1 MTRILRRYLRRY
13 SFLTLLTAIG
23 SIILWL
29 ALAVP
34 SVAHWDDLT
43 TAEISIDDTEVQM
56 NLTYPTELT
65 AFADNDNNG
74 SLSVDEL
81 DQHTVELRTFF
92 EQHIEVKDSRN
103 HLAILTI
110 RPFIKDISPNAQIA
124 PSSHTTLRLIYTW
137 TEPTENLA
145 IAYRLFPPN
154 APEASC
160 LATIS
165 QAGQV
170 TTHVFTPDNTTL
182 VLPSGNLTTGTDGW
196 ALTLIGAFLWGA
208 VHSLSLGHGKTLVS
222 AYLVG
227 ERATSRH
234 AIFLALTTTITHTIG
249 VFTLGFITLAATR
262 YVVPEQLYPW
272 LSLISGSLVIAVG
285 FNLVWQRSQHHHNHD
300 HSHPSHHPH
309 THHHS
314 HHSHVHSLSSTD
326 TSPVTWR
333 RLLLLGLSAGLV
345 PCPAALVLLLG
356 AIAFGN
362 PISGLMLVLAFSVG
376 LASVL
381 TGLGV
386 LLVSAK
392 RVFNHMSIP
401 HVKPLKWLPI
411 ASALGITII
420 GIGIS
425 TRSLLQIL

>member
-1 MTRILRRYLRRY
+1 MTRILHRYVRRYG
-13 SFLTLLTAIG
+13 FLTLLTAIG
-23 SIILWL
+23 SIILCL

-34 SVAHWDDLT
+34 SIAHWDDLA

-56 NLTYPTELT
+56 NLMYPTELT

-81 DQHTVELRTFF
+81 DQYTVELRTFF
-92 EQHIEVKDSRN
+92 EQHIEVKNSHN
-103 HLAILTI
+103 YLAILTI
-110 RPFIKDISPNAQIA
+110 QPFIKDISPNAQIA
-124 PSSHTTLRLIYTW
+124 PSNHTTLRLIYTW

-160 LATIS
+160 LATIL

-170 TTHVFTPDNTTL
+170 TTHVFTPDNNTL
-182 VLPSGNLTTGTDGW
+182 VLPSGTLTTGTGEW
-196 ALTLIGAFLWGA
+196 VLTLIGAFLWGA
-208 VHSLSLGHGKTLVS
+208 VHSLSPGHGKTLVG

-234 AIFLALTTTITHTIG
+234 ALFLALTTTITHTIG

-272 LSLISGSLVIAVG
+272 LSLISGSLIIAVG
-285 FNLVWQRSQHHHNHD
+285 FNLVWQRSQQHHDHD
-300 HSHPSHHPH
+300 HSHPYPH

-314 HHSHVHSLSSTD
+314 HSHSLSSTD

-356 AIAFGN
+356 AIALGH
-362 PISGLMLVLAFSVG
+362 PMSGLMLVLAFSVG

-392 RVFNHMSIP
+392 QVFNHVPIL
-401 HVKPLKWLPI
+401 HCKTLKWLPI

-420 GIGIS
+420 GIGMS
-425 TRSLLQIL
+425 TRSLLQLL